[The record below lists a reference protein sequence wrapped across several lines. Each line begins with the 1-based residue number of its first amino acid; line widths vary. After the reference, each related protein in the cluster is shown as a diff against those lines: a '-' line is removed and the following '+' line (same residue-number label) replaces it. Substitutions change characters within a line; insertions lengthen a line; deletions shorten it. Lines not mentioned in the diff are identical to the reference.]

1 MRKNRRKK
9 ITAVVL
15 SVFMAAAAFPVIPAH
30 AAGKK
35 TAESLITSDRP
46 DYNLADSL
54 RNSYAAERTGA
65 NTDFMNV
72 VPTSE
77 GLDMATILYPDEPE
91 GESATG
97 AEESNQEESGNDL
110 PVEPIEDVL
119 VKNVNGVKVRVEY
132 AGDHT
137 SDFIEW
143 ERIDPTGRND
153 STSGL
158 NALMQKRLLDVTGG
172 PDPDAWTLVYIP
184 AGNYKIDGIL
194 WIPEKTWLYL
204 EDGAVVTRSDPSSA
218 LAMAYSNAAG
228 TAAPG
233 GYSSFSGIVI
243 EGGVWDGGN
252 AGKTDGENFA
262 NMFLLRHGRNVVI
275 RNSTFR
281 NCIGHMLNLSGD
293 ENVLVENCQ
302 FTDMPDYT
310 GDSRNYYTDG
320 TSDAQKKARRL
331 YTEAIH
337 FDFMNEKGEPGD
349 VSDGTP
355 CRNCTV
361 RYCTFTNCQRGVGT
375 HHRISS
381 DPSAGNYAT
390 GRAGYFTFTDNVFTG
405 IKSEPYSLFSYEFA
419 VIANTTVDTDQFFV
433 EGIDLRYVLIID
445 SEIKKSTDKVINIT
459 DSERVAVS
467 GLISRKNENGMPSI
481 YFQNVKRSVIE
492 KSTLAAS
499 SGPGISV
506 KSCEKLY
513 FYQNVIT
520 SPQGSAVRVDSSN
533 FVTVRGN
540 RISGGKLYGV
550 EFTNAS
556 NDGLVLGNVI
566 QNMSYHGI
574 CIQGSAAASCGA
586 EIYYNT
592 IDNCVGRG
600 IVMNSATGKIRGNI
614 IMNITDED
622 SSIKGNAI
630 HIQDCAAGTT
640 VFAIENNFIQKC
652 NNAGIRITNS
662 PSVRIAGNTFTQT
675 GGTGIHAGNCN
686 NAVITGNTAFDNA
699 GAWTNVF
706 VQSSSGVNVTN
717 NVMISSGQAY
727 FSDGVSYTG
736 KNGNVN
742 ASWYYRDIKKSGWS
756 AEYLLFCNR
765 FGAIITGNNGLYNPG
780 GKNITRQDFA
790 LILYRIMGE
799 PAVTGTYSFS
809 DKAGSW
815 AKKSII
821 WANENGVVTGYTD
834 AKGVPTGEFG
844 CKDNIQRYQ
853 LALMMYR
860 LAEKMGYDTSMRGDL
875 HQFPDL
881 SQSFFSSANMKEQRE
896 ALSWA
901 VGTGIITGK
910 NGKIARKDTATR
922 EECATMITRFVKAYP
937 ELAGYFLTYDAP

>member
-1 MRKNRRKK
+1 MFISNTNVDK
-9 ITAVVL
+9 
-15 SVFMAAAAFPVIPAH
+15 
-30 AAGKK
+30 
-35 TAESLITSDRP
+35 DR
-46 DYNLADSL
+46 S
-54 RNSYAAERTGA
+54 
-65 NTDFMNV
+65 
-72 VPTSE
+72 
-77 GLDMATILYPDEPE
+77 
-91 GESATG
+91 
-97 AEESNQEESGNDL
+97 
-110 PVEPIEDVL
+110 
-119 VKNVNGVKVRVEY
+119 
-132 AGDHT
+132 
-137 SDFIEW
+137 
-143 ERIDPTGRND
+143 
-153 STSGL
+153 
-158 NALMQKRLLDVTGG
+158 
-172 PDPDAWTLVYIP
+172 
-184 AGNYKIDGIL
+184 
-194 WIPEKTWLYL
+194 
-204 EDGAVVTRSDPSSA
+204 
-218 LAMAYSNAAG
+218 
-228 TAAPG
+228 
-233 GYSSFSGIVI
+233 
-243 EGGVWDGGN
+243 
-252 AGKTDGENFA
+252 
-262 NMFLLRHGRNVVI
+262 
-275 RNSTFR
+275 
-281 NCIGHMLNLSGD
+281 
-293 ENVLVENCQ
+293 
-302 FTDMPDYT
+302 
-310 GDSRNYYTDG
+310 
-320 TSDAQKKARRL
+320 
-331 YTEAIH
+331 
-337 FDFMNEKGEPGD
+337 
-349 VSDGTP
+349 
-355 CRNCTV
+355 
-361 RYCTFTNCQRGVGT
+361 
-375 HHRISS
+375 
-381 DPSAGNYAT
+381 
-390 GRAGYFTFTDNVFTG
+390 
-405 IKSEPYSLFSYEFA
+405 
-419 VIANTTVDTDQFFV
+419 FV
-433 EGIDLRYVLIID
+433 EVVDSRYVLITD
-445 SEIKKSTDKVINIT
+445 SEIKKSADKVVNIQ
-459 DSERVAVS
+459 DSNNIAVS
-467 GLISRKNENGMPSI
+467 GVISRKNEN
-481 YFQNVKRSVIE
+481 NVPAVYLENVTESAVE
-492 KSTLAAS
+492 KSVFEAS

-506 KSCEKLY
+506 KKCQNLY
-513 FYQNVIT
+513 LFQNQIT
-520 SPQGSAVRVDSSN
+520 SSKGSAVRVDASN
-533 FVTVRGN
+533 LVTVRAN
-540 RISGGKLYGV
+540 RISGGKFYGV
-550 EFTNAS
+550 EYLNAS
-556 NDGLVLGNVI
+556 NGGIVLGNVI

-574 CIQGSAAASCGA
+574 SIQGSAAASCGA

-592 IDNCVGRG
+592 IDKCVGRG
-600 IVMNSATGKIRGNI
+600 IFMNSATGKIRGNI

-742 ASWYYRDIKKSGWS
+742 ASWYYRDIKKSSWS

-860 LAEKMGYDTSMRGDL
+860 LAEKMGYDTSLRGDL